1 MNDTIMQ
8 IRQNKNTALA
18 SDALVSRP
26 IGYKYLRTEL
36 VVPSSIRKPR
46 MLSTR
51 AVDNSFL
58 QPVGGLEPPGREMT
72 SSVPHHTTGLPV
84 VYHDFFAQVV
94 CKATTGQANPSTIR
108 RRKYG
113 AGSVRTKEFCVG
125 DGTSETCITKA
136 QLDSL
141 LAGTAAGTT
150 TTAPTSSGPGNSG
163 SNGGGSGGGTGGG
176 GAPAPAPAPTD
187 TGSSTPPSDPNLE
200 TGTPSVDTEAPVVT
214 LIGSDP
220 TEVAVGTLYIDSGV
234 SVSDNIDQGLP
245 YVISLDG
252 GAPVDP
258 ATLSLDTSL
267 PTTYTL
273 VYSATDT
280 AGNIGT
286 ATRTVYVVEP
296 VPLPAPAPEPA
307 PEPTPE
313 PAPAPDPEPTPEPA
327 SEI

>member
-1 MNDTIMQ
+1 M
-8 IRQNKNTALA
+8 
-18 SDALVSRP
+18 
-26 IGYKYLRTEL
+26 
-36 VVPSSIRKPR
+36 
-46 MLSTR
+46 
-51 AVDNSFL
+51 
-58 QPVGGLEPPGREMT
+58 
-72 SSVPHHTTGLPV
+72 
-84 VYHDFFAQVV
+84 
-94 CKATTGQANPSTIR
+94 
-108 RRKYG
+108 
-113 AGSVRTKEFCVG
+113 
-125 DGTSETCITKA
+125 
-136 QLDSL
+136 
-141 LAGTAAGTT
+141 
-150 TTAPTSSGPGNSG
+150 
-163 SNGGGSGGGTGGG
+163 
-176 GAPAPAPAPTD
+176 
-187 TGSSTPPSDPNLE
+187 
-200 TGTPSVDTEAPVVT
+200 DTEAPVVT

-313 PAPAPDPEPTPEPA
+313 PAPAPDPEPTPEPTPEPA